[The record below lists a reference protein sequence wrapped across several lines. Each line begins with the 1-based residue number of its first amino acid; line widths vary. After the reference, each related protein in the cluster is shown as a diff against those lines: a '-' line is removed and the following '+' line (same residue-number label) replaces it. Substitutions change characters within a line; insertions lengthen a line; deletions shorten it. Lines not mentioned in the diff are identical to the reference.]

1 MASVANLRAK
11 MIKHQKSNS
20 FSKEIGDREI
30 RIPFGPTGV
39 VYNYTLLPATW
50 NQYLALFPKKNFEM
64 LPWSTY

>member
-1 MASVANLRAK
+1 

-39 VYNYTLLPATW
+39 YTLLPAAW
-50 NQYLALFPKKNFEM
+50 NRYPAFFSEKDFEM
-64 LPWSTY
+64 LPSSTTNIAITYI